1 MSMSDF
7 YADRLFNALARNEPA
22 PGMLLVAAP
31 GMLSDEFNR
40 SVVLIIEHNEHLTFG
55 VNLASRSDLAVF
67 NVMPDWLPAVAKPQ
81 ALYIG
86 GPLNQQS
93 VVGLAMTKAGVD
105 METAPQLNRLANRLA
120 HVDLRADPG
129 DIAEL
134 VEGMR
139 LFAGYAEWAP
149 GQLDGEI
156 DRGDWFVTPALPTDV
171 IVPGRTDLWGDVMR
185 RQQPPLP
192 LFSTFPADLMDN

>member
-1 MSMSDF
+1 MSDF
-7 YADRLFNALARNEPA
+7 YADRLFNALERNEPE

-105 METAPQLNRLANRLA
+105 MEQAPQLNRLANRLA
-120 HVDLRADPG
+120 HVDLRAEPG
-129 DIAEL
+129 DIADL

-156 DRGDWFVTPALPTDV
+156 ERGDWYVTPALPTDV

>member
-7 YADRLFNALARNEPA
+7 YADRLFNALERNDPE

-31 GMLSDEFNR
+31 GMLSEEFNR
-40 SVVLIIEHNEHLTFG
+40 SVVLIIEHNEQLTFG

-67 NVMPDWLPAVAKPQ
+67 NVMPEWLPAVAKPQ

-105 METAPQLNRLANRLA
+105 LDQAPHLNRLANRLA

-129 DIAEL
+129 SIAEQ

-149 GQLDGEI
+149 GQLDEEI
-156 DRGDWFVTPALPTDV
+156 ERGDWYVTPALPTDV
-171 IVPGRTDLWGDVMR
+171 VVPGRTDLWGDVMR
-185 RQQPPLP
+185 RQQMPLP
-192 LFSTFPADLMDN
+192 LFSTFPADLADN

>member
-1 MSMSDF
+1 MSDF
-7 YADRLFNALARNEPA
+7 YADRLFNALERNEPE

-105 METAPQLNRLANRLA
+105 MDEVPHLNRLANRLA

-129 DIAEL
+129 SIAEL

-156 DRGDWFVTPALPTDV
+156 ERGDWYVTPALPTDV
-171 IVPGRTDLWGDVMR
+171 VVPGRTDLWGDVMR
-185 RQQPPLP
+185 RQQMPLP
-192 LFSTFPADLMDN
+192 LFSTFPADLADN

>member
-1 MSMSDF
+1 MSDF
-7 YADRLFNALARNEPA
+7 YADRLFNALERNEPE

-40 SVVLIIEHNEHLTFG
+40 SVVLVIEHNEHLTFG

-105 METAPQLNRLANRLA
+105 MEQAPQLNRLANRLA
-120 HVDLRADPG
+120 HVDLRAEPG
-129 DIAEL
+129 DIADL

-149 GQLDGEI
+149 GQLDDEI
-156 DRGDWFVTPALPTDV
+156 ERGDWYVTPALPTDV

-185 RQQPPLP
+185 RQQAPLP
-192 LFSTFPADLMDN
+192 LFSPFPADLVDN

>member
-7 YADRLFNALARNEPA
+7 YADRLFNALERNEPA

>member
-1 MSMSDF
+1 MSDF
-7 YADRLFNALARNEPA
+7 YADRLFNALERNEPE

-40 SVVLIIEHNEHLTFG
+40 SVVLIIEHNEQLTFG

-67 NVMPDWLPAVAKPQ
+67 NVMPEWLPAVAKPQ

-93 VVGLAMTKAGVD
+93 VVGLAMTRAGVD
-105 METAPQLNRLANRLA
+105 LDEAPHLNRLANRLA

-129 DIAEL
+129 TIAEL

-149 GQLDGEI
+149 GQLDEEI
-156 DRGDWFVTPALPTDV
+156 ERGDWFVTPALPTDV

-185 RQQPPLP
+185 RQQMPLP
-192 LFSTFPADLMDN
+192 LFSTFPADLADN